1 MKLNILLSSLVVAG
15 ALRLGTQREQV
26 TSTSRDIPACLIA
39 KRSEIAASR
48 NRTAC
53 EQEAKTCPSG
63 LIPPQERLVVVGDV
77 HGEGAGLREVLN
89 GANITNPDGDSS
101 CRWIE
106 QNPAGTILIQVGD
119 IVDRGAEAYEAWICL
134 EELQNTATGNN
145 KVIRLL
151 GNHDIWWLEGK
162 FHMVNREA
170 DTYEKVLDVV
180 NRMKRGVLDGSVV
193 GSYVHRIHDQ
203 PILFIH
209 AGFRPKFIDMLK
221 TSLSDASPEGMA
233 SYVNEMMIGV
243 IQQCHDE
250 NVTDE
255 FVTCT
260 FDDDLFEAGPDRGG
274 KGTDRR
280 IHYSLYEPH
289 LTVTFSLSMYSV
301 YSFTH
306 NTASF
311 HDPLL
316 FHHHSIIVT
325 TPITVIIVLTIIIP
339 FVAIGGPFWTDYHVI
354 ENAAYESTAV
364 PEFIQ
369 IVGHTMAWCYSP
381 TEPNVYPGRW
391 PVASTITLV
400 SLPYHYQQ

>member
-1 MKLNILLSSLVVAG
+1 MKLNILLASLVVAG
-15 ALRLGTQREQV
+15 ALRLGIKPEKSP
-26 TSTSRDIPACLIA
+26 STDSTIPACLIA
-39 KRSEIAASR
+39 KRSAVAASR

-63 LIPPQERLVVVGDV
+63 LIPPQERLIVVGDI

-89 GANITNPDGDSS
+89 GANITNPDGGSS

-106 QNPAGTILIQVGD
+106 QNAAGTILVQVGD
-119 IVDRGAEAYEAWICL
+119 IVDRGPEAYEAWICL

-170 DTYEKVLDVV
+170 DTYDKVLDVV

-221 TSLSDASPEGMA
+221 ASLKDSSPEGMA
-233 SYVNEMMIGV
+233 THVNDMLVGV
-243 IQQCHDE
+243 IKQCHDE
-250 NVTDE
+250 SVTDE
-255 FVTCT
+255 FVNCA

-274 KGTDRR
+274 KGIDRALF
-280 IHYSLYEPH
+280 YQALCSLY
-289 LTVTFSLSMYSV
+289 
-301 YSFTH
+301 
-306 NTASF
+306 
-311 HDPLL
+311 
-316 FHHHSIIVT
+316 
-325 TPITVIIVLTIIIP
+325 
-339 FVAIGGPFWTDYHVI
+339 
-354 ENAAYESTAV
+354 
-364 PEFIQ
+364 
-369 IVGHTMAWCYSP
+369 
-381 TEPNVYPGRW
+381 
-391 PVASTITLV
+391 
-400 SLPYHYQQ
+400 